1 MKYIKIDKEKL
12 EQEIADIE
20 HVLSKFEQTGM
31 LMTTAL
37 YATRNAY
44 KNVLR
49 SAILSEKR
57 NDGEDNNQLKIEL

>member
-31 LMTTAL
+31 LMTTAM

-44 KNVLR
+44 KKVL
-49 SAILSEKR
+49 SMAILSEKK
-57 NDGEDNNQLKIEL
+57 DKTTNQLNLNL